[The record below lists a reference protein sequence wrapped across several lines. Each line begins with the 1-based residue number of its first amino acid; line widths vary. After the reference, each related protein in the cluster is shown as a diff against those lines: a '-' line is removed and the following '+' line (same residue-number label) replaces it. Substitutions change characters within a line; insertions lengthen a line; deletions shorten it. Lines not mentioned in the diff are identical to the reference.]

1 MDELRTSWGGVFPP
15 MHRAVI
21 EDGEHKRKREDEHDP
36 SIREGAEGEYG
47 SPQDRALAQR
57 RRRFSKSRAR

>member
-1 MDELRTSWGGVFPP
+1 

-21 EDGEHKRKREDEHDP
+21 EDGEHKRKREDGHDP